1 MSKWLAVSC
10 IFVGLIGSFLIVYA
24 DDRGIVIDD
33 IVTETG
39 TPAWEYA
46 FLIYTL
52 FFTGGVVTEM
62 VTVRRKGSYD
72 FGNLVVLAIALLLS
86 FWGLE
91 QAVTATTGNLATA
104 FTNMRNEFYNWGIYI
119 TALLAIYVTHMFTKR

>member
-1 MSKWLAVSC
+1 MSKWVAVTC
-10 IFVGLIGSFLIVYA
+10 IFVGLIASFLIVYA

-33 IVTETG
+33 IVSETG

-46 FLIYTL
+46 FLVYTL

-62 VTVRRKGSYD
+62 AIVRKKGSYD
-72 FGNLVVLAIALLLS
+72 FGNLIILAIALLLS

-91 QAVTATTGNLATA
+91 QAVIATTGGLETA
-104 FTNMRNEFYNWGIYI
+104 FTSMRDEFYNWGIYL